1 MSKSL
6 IQGDS
11 NTISCQAQRDLFLFC
26 KGLVPDCKASGGQ
39 LGNVPTHPRPRALQA
54 PLSAGIS
61 PPRPRSGAEAGDNSR
76 QPRGGDSMG
85 LRSRMPF
92 PVPVCPQSAVC
103 SWLSHLPSL
112 VYFLQLH
119 NQHVTVY
126 SLSSSTWPPYP
137 PTTLSLFSTPPT
149 TTTGTPVSE
158 SLTGLRARPPRS
170 CHQPLSGLPLHWQH
184 RPQPH
189 RLRDDHLQGCLA
201 LAHGRLWPC
210 GSCPQCLT
218 GQGRDSR
225 SSPGRPAKT
234 YSRERVGG
242 TSSC

>member
-1 MSKSL
+1 M
-6 IQGDS
+6 
-11 NTISCQAQRDLFLFC
+11 
-26 KGLVPDCKASGGQ
+26 PDCKASGGQ

-76 QPRGGDSMG
+76 QARGGDSMG

-126 SLSSSTWPPYP
+126 SLSSSAWPPYP
-137 PTTLSLFSTPPT
+137 PTTLSLFSAPPHHRSQSQAPTQLPPAPLRAASPLATPSATPSFEGRPSARLPGPGSWT
-149 TTTGTPVSE
+149 PMALWVLSPVSH
-158 SLTGLRARPPRS
+158 RAGEG
-170 CHQPLSGLPLHWQH
+170 QPLFP
-184 RPQPH
+184 
-189 RLRDDHLQGCLA
+189 
-201 LAHGRLWPC
+201 
-210 GSCPQCLT
+210 
-218 GQGRDSR
+218 
-225 SSPGRPAKT
+225 
-234 YSRERVGG
+234 REA
-242 TSSC
+242 SEDIQ